1 MALVTL
7 EQVDRRLKLDLDMT
21 LSGSPPVYVDE
32 RVADIQFAM
41 EQATDIVIDYIKK
54 PDHEWTSADVPGG
67 ISAAIILV
75 IAALFDDFQQA
86 QLLAALSGNDL
97 NNPVVALLY
106 RYRDPA
112 LS

>member
-1 MALVTL
+1 MAALVTI
-7 EQVDRRLKLDLDMT
+7 EQVDRRLKLDLCHQ
-21 LSGSPPVYVDE
+21 GNPPVYTDE
-32 RVADIQFAM
+32 RVPDIEFAM
-41 EQATDIVIDYIKK
+41 QQATDIVIDYIKK

-86 QLLAALSGNDL
+86 QLLAALSGSDL